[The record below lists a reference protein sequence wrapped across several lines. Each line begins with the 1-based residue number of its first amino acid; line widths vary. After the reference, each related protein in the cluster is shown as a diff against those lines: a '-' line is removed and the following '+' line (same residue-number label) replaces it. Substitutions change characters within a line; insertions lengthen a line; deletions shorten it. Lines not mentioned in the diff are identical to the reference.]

1 MDTATTQMY
10 TDCNTLARH
19 DGRSV
24 LGRIVVAPGMWV
36 IGGRDLEI
44 MGERLA
50 DLGALLARDRGQLGG
65 VVGGEIAR
73 EADIGGLVDLPA
85 VAGHRAA
92 AQFERGAAQLL
103 GKRTGRTRS
112 EEHTSE
118 LQN

>member
-1 MDTATTQMY
+1 MY
-10 TDCNTLARH
+10 TYLPTLSLH
-19 DGRSV
+19 DA
-24 LGRIVVAPGMWV
+24 LPIF
-36 IGGRDLEI
+36 
-44 MGERLA
+44 A
-50 DLGALLARDRGQLGG
+50 DLGALLARDRGQLGV

-103 GKRTGRTRS
+103 GKRPSS

-118 LQN
+118 LPSLMRISYAVFCLKKKTTH